1 MINSLLPIIGII
13 AVVLIVLKFLAPI
26 VEGIL
31 TLGLIVVVFMI
42 CLNLAHG
49 TPLLNSITP
58 KNEAQV
64 QQPIKNQE
72 VSTLLQKLN
81 VTPNQMKTFLDNSR
95 SEKDKYDLAIKQ
107 AFAKQGL
114 IL

>member
-13 AVVLIVLKFLAPI
+13 ACLLYILKFLAPI

-58 KNEAQV
+58 KNEAQYNN
-64 QQPIKNQE
+64 PLRIK
-72 VSTLLQKLN
+72 K
-81 VTPNQMKTFLDNSR
+81 
-95 SEKDKYDLAIKQ
+95 
-107 AFAKQGL
+107 
-114 IL
+114 